1 MSKNEDDKHI
11 AFAHI
16 LFIRIKISKA
26 LQSSSLNLSLKN
38 QHDHLFD
45 IQ

>member
-1 MSKNEDDKHI
+1 MSKNEDDKYM
-11 AFAHI
+11 AFVHI

-38 QHDHLFD
+38 RHDNLFD